1 MTPTLAIASTA
12 VILAALG
19 LITAIWERRNAR
31 FNVRIDGLE
40 AGQGEVRQIVARIDE
55 HVLAQN
61 GRVGDL
67 EEWRTRLTETP
78 PWQEVLL
85 KQAAMSGKIDSV
97 LVVINQ
103 LQHKRQ

>member
-31 FNVRIDGLE
+31 FNARIDGLE
-40 AGQGEVRQIVARIDE
+40 SGQGEVQQIVSRIDA
-55 HVLAQN
+55 HVVAQN

-67 EEWRTRLTETP
+67 EDWRTRLTETP

-85 KQAAMSGKIDSV
+85 KQASMSGKLDSV
-97 LVVINQ
+97 LVIINQ
-103 LQHKRQ
+103 LQHER